1 MTAPLT
7 VGVEEEFLVVDP
19 VTRVAVTDSQP
30 VFDHL
35 ADQDDPRGEDLY
47 DHELQQSMVEI
58 HTPICHSLADV
69 RAELRQLRAN
79 VVRASGDAGRGI
91 VAAGTLP
98 LADWRNQRI
107 TPTPRYEE
115 MVKTHKQVAREQIVC
130 GCHVH
135 VGISDAEAAVQ
146 VLNRARLWAPV
157 LLALSA
163 SSPFWMGADTG
174 YASYRSVL
182 WGRWPTAGTPD
193 AHRSVAEYHAVVQAL
208 IGAGVILDAGQIYWD
223 IRLGHQHDTLEF
235 RIADVCPTIDE
246 AVLQAGLCRAL
257 ARTCLDEARS
267 ERRLPEARPELLRA
281 ARWRAARSGLDGDL
295 VDVHAAEP
303 VPAPVLL
310 DRFLTYLRPTLED
323 TGDWDE
329 VAALAEQTLRR
340 GNSARRQRQTFAQSQ
355 RLQDVVD
362 LLVAETASAYRA
374 IGPSERTLMGVEE
387 RVKQII
393 VRQLDPDEDRITRQ
407 ARFIEDL
414 NADPQDVIALLS
426 QFERTFEITISGSDP
441 KEIETVGQVIEYIE
455 AHATSG

>member
-1 MTAPLT
+1 MTAPLSI
-7 VGVEEEFLVVDP
+7 GVEEEFLVVDP
-19 VTRVAVTDSQP
+19 VTRAVVTDSQP

-35 ADQDDPRGEDLY
+35 ADQGGLSDEDFY
-47 DHELQQSMVEI
+47 DRELQLSMVEI
-58 HTPICHSLADV
+58 HTRVCHSLADL
-69 RAELRQLRAN
+69 RAELRHLRAN
-79 VVRASGDAGRGI
+79 LVRASGGAGRWI

-98 LADWRNQRI
+98 LADWRSQRI
-107 TPTPRYEE
+107 TPTPRYEA
-115 MVKTHKQVAREQIVC
+115 MVRTHQQVAREQIVC

-135 VGISDAEAAVQ
+135 VGISDADAAVQ

-182 WGRWPTAGTPD
+182 WGRWPTAGAPD
-193 AHRSVAEYHAVVQAL
+193 PHRSVAEYHAVTQSLV
-208 IGAGVILDAGQIYWD
+208 GAGVILDARQIYWD
-223 IRLGHQHDTLEF
+223 IRLGLQHDTLEF

-281 ARWRAARSGLDGDL
+281 ARWRAARSGLDENL
-295 VDVHAAEP
+295 VDVHAGES

-340 GNSARRQRQTFAQSQ
+340 GNSARRQRQTFARSQ

-362 LLVAETASAYRA
+362 LLVAETASAYSA
-374 IGPSERTLMGVEE
+374 TEPSRRVLMGVEE
-387 RVKQII
+387 RVKEII
-393 VRQLDPDEDRITRQ
+393 VRQLNPDEDRITRQ

-414 NADPQDVIALLS
+414 NADPQDVTALLS
-426 QFERTFEITISGSDP
+426 QFEVAFEITISGSELE
-441 KEIETVGQVIEYIE
+441 KIETVGQAIEYIE
-455 AHATSG
+455 THTRP